1 MSVNYT
7 DDSITS
13 DINSSSSQF
22 HQKSVVMMLKSDS
35 NQKKKKKGK
44 CRAIV
49 NSVDCRM
56 RYSVTI
62 ATRKYVLVSASF
74 RYLALPR

>member
-22 HQKSVVMMLKSDS
+22 HQKGVVVMLKSDS
-35 NQKKKKKGK
+35 NQIITFFSKFI
-44 CRAIV
+44 C
-49 NSVDCRM
+49 
-56 RYSVTI
+56 
-62 ATRKYVLVSASF
+62 
-74 RYLALPR
+74 